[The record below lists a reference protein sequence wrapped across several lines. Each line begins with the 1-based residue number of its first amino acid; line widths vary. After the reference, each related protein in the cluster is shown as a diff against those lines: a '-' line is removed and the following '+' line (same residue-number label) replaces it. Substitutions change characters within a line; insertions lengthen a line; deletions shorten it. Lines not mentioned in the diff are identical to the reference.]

1 MCGVGTVPSGALSL
15 NRGAGAVVCG
25 GVWRTGAGA
34 RAVTLLGGARV
45 GYLRAA
51 VVAAPVAFE
60 EEAPMVCVPYM
71 YICLC
76 EGDVWGNWGIGW
88 VVEMQEVR

>member
-1 MCGVGTVPSGALSL
+1 MCVPSGALSL

-25 GVWRTGAGA
+25 GVWRAGAGA

-51 VVAAPVAFE
+51 VVAAPVACE
-60 EEAPMVCVPYM
+60 EEAPMGRVPSIYIYVCVS
-71 YICLC
+71 
-76 EGDVWGNWGIGW
+76 V
-88 VVEMQEVR
+88 